1 MTETPAE
8 AIAGIRV
15 HAPARGNRRLEKLLA
30 AVDADV
36 QVKGWWHAAGVNAA
50 RLHMNDHSWVH
61 IQIVLNIA
69 LRLARL
75 LFRAGVT
82 PSIVEDHGMKQR
94 DAEVVI
100 AAAALLHC
108 VGMSVHRTDHE
119 TYSLFLCADSVEVP
133 LTQVGNRYGISI
145 TLMPLAFASRICSS
159 SACSF
164 HNPGLRGSSGA

>member
-1 MTETPAE
+1 MTETPSE

-30 AVDADV
+30 AVDGDL

-82 PSIVEDHGMKQR
+82 PSIVE
-94 DAEVVI
+94 
-100 AAAALLHC
+100 
-108 VGMSVHRTDHE
+108 
-119 TYSLFLCADSVEVP
+119 P
-133 LTQVGNRYGISI
+133 I
-145 TLMPLAFASRICSS
+145 T
-159 SACSF
+159 
-164 HNPGLRGSSGA
+164 G